1 MKTSKLQK
9 AFLMA
14 AALLLAIG
22 LVGCSAG
29 SSPGD
34 RAPAQD
40 SLSQE
45 QESQENGESGAS
57 TSIASGVITAPDSAS
72 QKLIY
77 TGSMEIESEQFEED
91 YQLLKD
97 QIAAMGGY
105 LSGEYVSGTAPTA
118 YGDSGRYAQITA
130 RIPAD
135 QFTPFLNYAD
145 DQMKLVKKNI
155 EL

>member
-57 TSIASGVITAPDSAS
+57 TSIASGVITARTAHPKSSSIPGAWKS
-72 QKLIY
+72 KANN
-77 TGSMEIESEQFEED
+77 
-91 YQLLKD
+91 LKRT
-97 QIAAMGGY
+97 I
-105 LSGEYVSGTAPTA
+105 S
-118 YGDSGRYAQITA
+118 
-130 RIPAD
+130 
-135 QFTPFLNYAD
+135 F
-145 DQMKLVKKNI
+145 
-155 EL
+155 

>member
-45 QESQENGESGAS
+45 QERRKTGRA
-57 TSIASGVITAPDSAS
+57 APPRALP
-72 QKLIY
+72 Q
-77 TGSMEIESEQFEED
+77 G
-91 YQLLKD
+91 
-97 QIAAMGGY
+97 
-105 LSGEYVSGTAPTA
+105 
-118 YGDSGRYAQITA
+118 
-130 RIPAD
+130 
-135 QFTPFLNYAD
+135 
-145 DQMKLVKKNI
+145 
-155 EL
+155 

>member
-91 YQLLKD
+91 YQLLMFRERRPPHM
-97 QIAAMGGY
+97 A
-105 LSGEYVSGTAPTA
+105 T
-118 YGDSGRYAQITA
+118 
-130 RIPAD
+130 PAD
-135 QFTPFLNYAD
+135 MPRSLPASLPISLHPFSI
-145 DQMKLVKKNI
+145 MRMVS
-155 EL
+155 